1 MRARTTSVLVGL
13 LCAACAVA
21 AGTACA
27 VAAAPATDPRTRT
40 PIAHFL
46 TLMQE
51 GHSFDNYFGTY
62 PGADGIPPGTC
73 VPVDP
78 AFGRHPCVRPFLL
91 GERSAGL
98 PHGPDAFATQYNGG
112 RMDGFVAALS
122 RLGIEH
128 PRAPMGFHDAR
139 DLPYYWNL
147 ADDNVLFDR
156 FFAASSGGSVPNHM
170 YWVSGTNGWAADP
183 DEIPPGGF
191 GRTTIFDRLQARGI
205 SWKVYVEDLDP
216 RVTFRSDRHAT
227 QVAWMPLLAYSRFL
241 DDPARR
247 SHIVD
252 LSELFTDADRGTLP
266 AVAYIVPR
274 TSSEHP
280 PGSVDA
286 GVRLVR
292 HLVNA
297 LSLSPDWPSSA
308 LLVTYD
314 NWGGWYDHVKPS
326 RVDAQGNGFR
336 VPAMLIGP
344 YARRHVVDHTPLDTT
359 SVLRFIEDNWNLK
372 PLARRDAR
380 AASLAGAFDFA
391 AGPRPP
397 AILPLDRRPPAVK
410 AVRVQVIYA
419 GYGGAALFTALLL
432 TWVMVGVS
440 RDRHRARP
448 RRVGGRR

>member
-1 MRARTTSVLVGL
+1 MRARTTSVLIGL
-13 LCAACAVA
+13 LCAAAGMA
-21 AGTACA
+21 AHDA
-27 VAAAPATDPRTRT
+27 AAAPVTAPQTRT

-62 PGADGIPPGTC
+62 PGADGIPPRTC

-78 AFGRHPCVRPFLL
+78 ALGRRPCVRPFRL

-98 PHGPDAFATQYNGG
+98 PHGAHAFATQHNGG

-122 RLGIEH
+122 RLGIENAS
-128 PRAPMGFHDAR
+128 APMGFHDAR

-147 ADDNVLFDR
+147 AEDNVLFDR

-170 YWVSGTNGWAADP
+170 YWVSGTAGSAADP
-183 DEIPPGGF
+183 DRVPASGF
-191 GRTTIFDRLQARGI
+191 TGATIFDRLQARGI
-205 SWKVYVEDLDP
+205 SWKVYVEDFDP
-216 RVTFRSDRHAT
+216 RVTFRSDRHAN
-227 QVAWMPLLAYSRFL
+227 QVAWMPLLAYDRFL
-241 DDPARR
+241 DDPRLR

-252 LSELFTDADRGTLP
+252 LADLFTDADRGTLP
-266 AVAYIVPR
+266 AVSYTVPH

-308 LLVTYD
+308 LLLSYD
-314 NWGGWYDHVKPS
+314 NWGGWYDHVRPR
-326 RVDAQGNGFR
+326 RVDRHGNGFR

-359 SVLRFIEDNWNLK
+359 SALRFIEDNWRLK

-380 AASLAGAFDFA
+380 ATSLIGAFDFA
-391 AGPRPP
+391 AGPRRPG
-397 AILPLDRRPPAVK
+397 ILPLDRRAPAIK
-410 AVRVQVIYA
+410 GVQVSFIYA
-419 GYGGAALFTALLL
+419 GYGGAALFTALLAGWA
-432 TWVMVGVS
+432 TTGAG
-440 RDRHRARP
+440 RDRRWVSP